1 LRIAELSARTGV
13 AIPTIKYYLRE
24 GLLEPGAARA
34 ANQADYS
41 ERHVQRL
48 RLVRALVDVGGV
60 PIAAARDVVAAL
72 GRTDLPPHDLLGVA
86 HEAVAP
92 ARHPDRSSADW
103 QRARAEAEDLA
114 DRRGWR
120 VNPDS
125 HGMNM
130 LADVLMALST
140 LEVPE
145 LLADLDVYADTA
157 QRLATIEVNHV
168 IARGDPTRMLELV
181 VLGTV
186 LGESLFAALRL
197 LAHEHASAER
207 LTPETRPQ
215 PATEQPRISRGP
227 ARS

>member
-24 GLLEPGAARA
+24 GLLQPGVARA

-41 ERHVQRL
+41 EHHVQRL

-60 PIAAARDVVAAL
+60 PIAAAREVVAAL

-86 HEAVAP
+86 HETVAP

-114 DRRGWR
+114 GRRGWR

-145 LLADLDVYADTA
+145 VLADLDIYADTA
-157 QRLATIEVNHV
+157 QRLATIEVDHV

-207 LTPETRPQ
+207 LAPETRSRP
-215 PATEQPRISRGP
+215 PTE
-227 ARS
+227 